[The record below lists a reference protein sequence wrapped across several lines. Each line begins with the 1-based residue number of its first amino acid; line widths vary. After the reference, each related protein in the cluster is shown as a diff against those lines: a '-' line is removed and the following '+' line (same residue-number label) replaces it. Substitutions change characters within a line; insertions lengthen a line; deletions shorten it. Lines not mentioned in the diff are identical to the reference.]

1 MTPTTSPVTTASTM
15 STAATTL
22 GPTDT
27 FFRRHIP
34 HTGAEIA
41 SMLGACGYTTMAE
54 FLKAT
59 VPSTIR
65 LDREMEIDDPTRTGT
80 HAERGEAETLAALKA
95 LAQQNRVF
103 RSYIGMGYTDTIVP
117 GVILRN
123 ILENPAWY
131 TAYTPYQA
139 EVAQGRLEAL
149 LNFQTMISELTGL
162 PLAGA
167 SLLDEGTA
175 AAEAMSMCQG
185 IVGETRTRF
194 FVAEDCHPQTIAV
207 VETRAK
213 WMGITVVVGNPAKFE
228 PTEEFCGALVQYPT
242 TDGRIECYR
251 SLAEKTHA
259 KGALVVAA
267 CDPLALVSLHTPAA
281 WGADIAVGSAQ
292 RFGVPMGFGG
302 PHAAFFATKTEH
314 VRKMPGRLIGMS
326 RDSPGNPAL
335 RMAIHT

>member
-1 MTPTTSPVTTASTM
+1 MTTVTTAPTM
-15 STAATTL
+15 TAPASTTL

-27 FFRRHIP
+27 FYRRHIP
-34 HTGAEIA
+34 HTAAETSA
-41 SMLGACGYTTMAE
+41 MLGACGYPAMEPFIA
-54 FLKAT
+54 AA
-59 VPSTIR
+59 VPASIR
-65 LDREMEIDDPTRTGT
+65 LVREMEIDDPTVTMKGI
-80 HAERGEAETLAALKA
+80 ERGEAETLAALRR
-95 LAQQNRVF
+95 LAQQNKVH
-103 RSYIGMGYTDTIVP
+103 RSFIGMGYTDTIVP

-185 IVGETRTRF
+185 ITGETRQRF

-242 TDGRIECYR
+242 TDGRIECYKGF
-251 SLAEKTHA
+251 AEKAHA

-267 CDPLALVSLHTPAA
+267 CDPLALVMLATPAS

-302 PHAAFFATKTEH
+302 PHAAFIATSEQY
-314 VRKMPGRLIGMS
+314 VRKLPGRIIG
-326 RDSPGNPAL
+326 
-335 RMAIHT
+335 